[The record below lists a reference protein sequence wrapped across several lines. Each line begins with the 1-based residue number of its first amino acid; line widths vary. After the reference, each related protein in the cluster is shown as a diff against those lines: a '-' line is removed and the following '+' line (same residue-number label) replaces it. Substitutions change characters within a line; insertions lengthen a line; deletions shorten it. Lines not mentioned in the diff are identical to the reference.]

1 MSFKR
6 LLFIICSL
14 AVFASCANPLEKQA
28 RDRLTTMTE
37 TGYLSTTEFTV
48 TKILKASDCT
58 WWKIGER
65 KILLSCR
72 AFLEAGVDM
81 SAYDASKTSIN
92 ADGKSIRLTLPDVEL
107 LSVNMP
113 ADQIKVVYE
122 RVTGMRSDFSQ
133 EEKNNILRQG
143 EADIRADIPNLGIL
157 SVAKTNTVSFFTSML
172 KEMGFEKIDI
182 EFE

>member
-14 AVFASCANPLEKQA
+14 AVITSCANPLEKQA

-48 TKILKASDCT
+48 TKILKASDYA

-72 AFLEAGVDM
+72 AFL
-81 SAYDASKTSIN
+81 
-92 ADGKSIRLTLPDVEL
+92 
-107 LSVNMP
+107 
-113 ADQIKVVYE
+113 
-122 RVTGMRSDFSQ
+122 
-133 EEKNNILRQG
+133 
-143 EADIRADIPNLGIL
+143 
-157 SVAKTNTVSFFTSML
+157 
-172 KEMGFEKIDI
+172 
-182 EFE
+182 